1 MFGLKA
7 YTHTAYRGY
16 KGLSFKRGEFDL
28 VANQHDLSKL
38 MRCRD
43 MIVSV
48 WTLHSLVA
56 FLEVVLWLFSFKGCL
71 PKLFEVYK

>member
-1 MFGLKA
+1 MFKA
-7 YTHTAYRGY
+7 YTHTAYSGY
-16 KGLSFKRGEFDL
+16 KGLSSKRREFDL
-28 VANQHDLSKL
+28 VVNQHDLSKL
-38 MRCRD
+38 MRYRY

-56 FLEVVLWLFSFKGCL
+56 FLEVVLWLFFFKDCL